1 MIPLSNPNQSKI
13 VAAELADALH
23 ALQLSKVEYGV
34 MIDAEF
40 YQRERLE
47 TCRLSQ
53 RTYPGGQCQSRPT
66 SSKARLRDLLIRCQA
81 AVFLSGP
88 L

>member
-13 VAAELADALH
+13 VVAELADALH
-23 ALQLSKVEYGV
+23 AWQLSKVEYGV

-53 RTYPGGQCQSRPT
+53 RGRPFT
-66 SSKARLRDLLIRCQA
+66 GSDTPTLADGASADLHRAKLD
-81 AVFLSGP
+81 
-88 L
+88 